1 MTQNDAD
8 KSLFSLAQIQHLM
21 RVEFNRAQRYGYAI
35 SCLMIAVDRLGHL
48 RDMYGYDSK
57 EEIVDTM
64 IRLLKSETR
73 SSDFLGRMADDRLL
87 AVVPHTDATG
97 IDVMTAR
104 LLDAAR
110 QLEFISEGR
119 QIRVTLSLGGAHDP
133 GGTAERTLF
142 FDALLEGADEGLEEA
157 VAAGGN
163 RSGFVRPD
171 RVGYGE
177 VHPLAA
183 IATEEGTRSADSE
196 VLEQRRIDGSNPS
209 DAGQG

>member
-8 KSLFSLAQIQHLM
+8 NSLFSLAQIQHLM

-64 IRLLKSETR
+64 IRLLKTETR

-87 AVVPHTDATG
+87 AVIPHTGATG
-97 IDVMTAR
+97 IDVMGAR

-110 QLEFISEGR
+110 QLEFLSEGR
-119 QIRVTLSLGGAHDP
+119 QIRVTLSLGGSHDP
-133 GGTAERTLF
+133 GGSTERTLF

-163 RSGFVRPD
+163 RPD

-177 VHPLAA
+177 VHPLAS
-183 IATEEGTRSADSE
+183 IAADEGTRNADSE
-196 VLEQRRIDGSNPS
+196 VLEQRRIDGSAPS
-209 DAGQG
+209 DAGQE

>member
-1 MTQNDAD
+1 MNQNDAD

-35 SCLMIAVDRLGHL
+35 SCLIIAVDRLGHL

-57 EEIVDTM
+57 EEIVDTV
-64 IRLLKSETR
+64 IRLLKAETR

-87 AVVPHTDATG
+87 AVVPHTDAGG
-97 IDVMTAR
+97 IDIMSAR

-119 QIRVTLSLGGAHDP
+119 QIRVTLSLGGSHDP

-142 FDALLEGADEGLEEA
+142 FDALLEGADEGMEEA
-157 VAAGGN
+157 VATGGN
-163 RSGFVRPD
+163 RCGFVRPD
-171 RVGYGE
+171 RVGTGE
-177 VHPLAA
+177 VHPLAVL
-183 IATEEGTRSADSE
+183 ATEAGLRDTDSE
-196 VLEQRRIDGSNPS
+196 VVNQRRVERGPFHGS
-209 DAGQG
+209 DQG